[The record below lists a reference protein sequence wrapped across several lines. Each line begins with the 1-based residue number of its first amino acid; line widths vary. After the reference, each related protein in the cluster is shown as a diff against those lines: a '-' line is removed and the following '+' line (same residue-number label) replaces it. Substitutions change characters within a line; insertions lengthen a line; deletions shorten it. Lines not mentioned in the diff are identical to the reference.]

1 MESDA
6 RAPPPLRDAL
16 VQTIHL
22 DWDPP
27 SNIMFSTSGLRRH
40 SRHLSR
46 YPDFNSTPREKS
58 SPFTRRFWPS
68 AVSLLPGNHHST
80 SEDSTVFAN
89 MESVVVVGGCGALG
103 RRLITELLKL
113 DSPPRNVYVFDMRI
127 EDNVI
132 PSAQYHQVDITN
144 KDQVISTFQKLSP
157 VPDVVFHTA
166 SPRPGLLD
174 LPMYLNVNV
183 EGTRNLIQGA
193 EVCNSLSW
201 SGIKSQARL
210 FGFLVREE
218 LV

>member
-1 MESDA
+1 
-6 RAPPPLRDAL
+6 
-16 VQTIHL
+16 
-22 DWDPP
+22 
-27 SNIMFSTSGLRRH
+27 
-40 SRHLSR
+40 
-46 YPDFNSTPREKS
+46 
-58 SPFTRRFWPS
+58 
-68 AVSLLPGNHHST
+68 
-80 SEDSTVFAN
+80 

-193 EVCNSLSW
+193 EVCNSLS
-201 SGIKSQARL
+201 
-210 FGFLVREE
+210 
-218 LV
+218 